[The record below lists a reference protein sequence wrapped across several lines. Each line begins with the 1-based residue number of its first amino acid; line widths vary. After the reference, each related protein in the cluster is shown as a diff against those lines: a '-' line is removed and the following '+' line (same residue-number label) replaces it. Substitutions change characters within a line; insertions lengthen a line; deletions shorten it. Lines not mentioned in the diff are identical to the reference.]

1 MSWMCS
7 STTNQG
13 LINNLFR
20 YGLIKTPFI
29 KEAMT
34 RVDRKSYLRLSE
46 TLSEAYADVPLPL
59 NNSVTIS
66 APHIHAM
73 ALEYLV
79 EQFKKPDCVC
89 LDVGSGSGYLMACM
103 LESILC
109 YEAERDGRA
118 PSEAHVLLEEEPR
131 VRVVG
136 VEYIEEIAEHSKR
149 ALRTDLE
156 RIEGGNPSIHKMYHV
171 EHGDGW
177 KGFPEYAPF
186 HAIHVGAAAAEIPQK
201 LVDQLAPGG
210 RMVIPV
216 GKYVQHLC
224 LVDKDM
230 NGEVSVK
237 RVTEVRYVPLI
248 NDDKQPEFSG
258 YKASSEPYY

>member
-1 MSWMCS
+1 MCS

-20 YGLIKTPFI
+20 YGLIKTPFVR
-29 KEAMT
+29 EAMK
-34 RVDRKSYLRLSE
+34 RVDRKNFLRLPE
-46 TLSEAYADVPLPL
+46 TFGEAYADVPLPL
-59 NNSVTIS
+59 NSQVTIS

-79 EQFKKPDCVC
+79 DQFQKPGCRC

-103 LESILC
+103 LQCILC
-109 YEAERDGRA
+109 SEAEKEGR
-118 PSEAHVLLEEEPR
+118 EDHVLDDK

-136 VEYIEEIAEHSKR
+136 IEYIDEIAEHSKR
-149 ALRTDLE
+149 ALKKDLE
-156 RIEGGNPSIHKMYHV
+156 ETEGPMINKMYHITQ
-171 EHGDGW
+171 GDGW
-177 KGFPEYAPF
+177 KGYPEYAPF
-186 HAIHVGAAAAEIPQK
+186 DVIHVGAAAAEIPQK

-216 GKYVQHLC
+216 GTYTQHLC
-224 LVDKDM
+224 LVDKSLSGD
-230 NGEVSVK
+230 VSVK

-248 NDDKQPEFSG
+248 NANKQPEFSG
-258 YKASSEPYY
+258 YKSASEPWS